1 MKRLNFL
8 SSLPQETPRKPFT
21 AGDALCLVTQIVYLK
36 GRRCNR
42 MAFAETE
49 YWENIAKTLS
59 DYWQVFKMQLHK
71 YCRAMFWRSVF
82 CVNLLT
88 HAKHVSVPVIR
99 YLENC
104 GTGMLIASK
113 ASEKSK
119 GKQIHTLLSHTK
131 VYLFL
136 RNFKLVVYPAS
147 VYIPQALR

>member
-1 MKRLNFL
+1 MP
-8 SSLPQETPRKPFT
+8 SYMI
-21 AGDALCLVTQIVYLK
+21 TQIVYLK
-36 GRRCNR
+36 GRRYNR

-49 YWENIAKTLS
+49 HWENIAKTLS

-119 GKQIHTLLSHTK
+119 GKQIHTLFSHTK